1 MRLRRGVR
9 KLVRREKGVRATGR
23 PWRFAPAILATTL
36 AWLPLAA
43 AMAGQSTAVHP
54 QLWPRATWPFPRD
67 AALEHKVDALMAK
80 MTLEEKVG
88 QVIQADI
95 LSVTPDDVRK
105 YHLGAILA
113 GGNSKPGGALT
124 ADAKQWLALSDA
136 FYRAAMERHDGR
148 PAIPL
153 LFGIDAVHGHNNTV
167 GATLFPQNSA
177 LGNAHDPELIRQIG
191 AATAAEV
198 RATGINWT
206 FAPTVA
212 VPQDVRWGRS
222 YEGYSQDPKL
232 VAEYS
237 RAMVE
242 GLQGKVGT
250 PQFLDGEHVIAT
262 AKHYLA
268 DGGTKDGKDQGDAEI
283 SEREL
288 IDVHAAGYPPA
299 IDAGVQ
305 TVMASFSGWNGV
317 KMHGNKALLTDVL
330 KQRMD
335 FQGIVVGDWNAHGQV
350 PGCSNTDCPIAYNA
364 GLDMLMAPDSWRGL
378 YQHTLAE
385 VKSGTIPMARLDDA
399 VARILRV
406 KFRAG
411 LFGAGLPSAQPLA
424 RRADQVVGSP
434 EHRALARRA
443 VRESLVLLKNNG
455 GLLPLDP
462 RKRILVAGE
471 GADNISRQSGGW
483 TLTWQGTGLS
493 NKNFP
498 GAQSIGAGIVS
509 QVDAAG
515 GHAEIAVDG
524 RYTQKPD
531 VAVVVFGEDPYAE
544 FQGDLPNLL
553 YRPGDDH
560 DLELIRRLKAA
571 GIPVVAVFLS
581 GRPLWVNREIN
592 AADAFVAAWL
602 PGSEGEGVADVLLR
616 TRDGRI
622 AHDFHGKLAYAWPRS
637 ALPGKEPPQFPLGY
651 GLTYA
656 DHVTVPALPEVSGI
670 HGEQIPV
677 GNYFERGKAAHGYA
691 VSLVGADGDI
701 VSGDV
706 SSAATGDG
714 SLRMHAIDYR
724 AQEDS
729 RNFAWSD
736 ARATLAVRAQSPLD
750 LDRQTNGDVLLVTT
764 LRVDQLPGAQAWV
777 GLGCGEGCQG
787 RVALGPQLSALP
799 HGQWTRIG
807 VPLKCFRAAGA
818 DMHHIERPFELG
830 AGAGSALT
838 VFRVVLGT
846 DADQVVRCPK

>member
-1 MRLRRGVR
+1 MPASVR
-9 KLVRREKGVRATGR
+9 H
-23 PWRFAPAILATTL
+23 WRSVPAILAVTL
-36 AWLPLAA
+36 AGLPLAA
-43 AMAGQSTAVHP
+43 AMAGQPATAVHP
-54 QLWPRATWPFPRD
+54 DRWPRAHWPLPAD
-67 AALEHKVDALMAK
+67 PALERKVAGLMAQ
-80 MTLEEKVG
+80 MTVEEKVG
-88 QVIQADI
+88 QLIQADI

-113 GGNSKPGGALT
+113 GGNSKPGARLT
-124 ADAKQWLALSDA
+124 ADAKQWQALSDA
-136 FYRAAMERHDGR
+136 FYRAAMERDDGR

-250 PQFLDGEHVIAT
+250 PQFLDDAHVIAT

-268 DGGTKDGKDQGDAEI
+268 DGGTKDGKDQGDAEV

-317 KMHGNKALLTDVL
+317 KMHANKALLTDVL

-335 FQGIVVGDWNAHGQV
+335 FQGLLVGDWNAHGQI
-350 PGCSNTDCPIAYNA
+350 PGCSNTDCPLAYNA
-364 GLDMLMAPDSWRGL
+364 GMDMLMAPDSWRGL
-378 YQHTLAE
+378 YEHTLAE
-385 VKSGTIPMARLDDA
+385 AKSGAIPMARLDDA

-411 LFGAGLPSAQPLA
+411 LFEAGLPSAQPLA
-424 RRADQVVGSP
+424 RRADEIVGSP
-434 EHRALARRA
+434 AHRALARRA

-455 GLLPLDP
+455 GVLPLDP
-462 RKRILVAGE
+462 RKRILVAGD

-493 NKNFP
+493 NANFP
-498 GAQSIGAGIVS
+498 GAQSIGAGIAR
-509 QVDAAG
+509 QVAAAG

-524 RYTQKPD
+524 RYTRKPD
-531 VAVVVFGEDPYAE
+531 AAVVVFGEDPYAE

-560 DLELIRRLKAA
+560 DLQLIRRLKAA

-616 TRDGRI
+616 TADGRI
-622 AHDFHGKLAYAWPRS
+622 AHDFHGRLAYAWPRT
-637 ALPGKEPPQFPLGY
+637 ALPGHGAPQFPLGY
-651 GLTYA
+651 GLSYA
-656 DHVTVPALPEVSGI
+656 HGATVPALPEVSGI
-670 HGEQIPV
+670 QGEQIPV
-677 GNYFERGKAAHGYA
+677 GNYIDRGKPVHGYT
-691 VSLVGADGDI
+691 VSLVGADGDT
-701 VSGDV
+701 VSGNV
-706 SSAATGDG
+706 SSAATADG
-714 SLRMHAIDYR
+714 SLRMSALDYR

-729 RNFAWSD
+729 RRFAWGSD
-736 ARATLAVRAQSPLD
+736 RATLAVRAQAPLD
-750 LDRQTNGDVLLVTT
+750 LDRQTNGDVLLVVT
-764 LRVDQLPGAQAWV
+764 LRVDALPGPDAWI
-777 GLGCGEGCQG
+777 GLGCGAQCQG
-787 RVALGPQLSALP
+787 RVALGPQLAHLAS
-799 HGQWTRIG
+799 GQWSRVG

-818 DMHHIERPFELG
+818 DMHHIEQPFQLG
-830 AGAGSALT
+830 AAAGSTLA
-838 VFRVVLGT
+838 VSRVALGT
-846 DADQVVRCPK
+846 DADQVVTCPK